1 MENFKFVLFS
11 IIVLGAL
18 GFAGYWAF
26 STIESGSYHVNKE
39 KQEQMVKENEEL
51 KKENTELK
59 KELSLLEEEK
69 NTLELEVANN
79 KEEPEVVEEEIPVKT
94 TTTPTLSK
102 TTTYKYQTLIDELQK
117 LVNGNITL
125 KNGSQG
131 TAVGTIQ
138 KFVNVYNGT
147 NNRVD
152 NDFGSTTLSAIKK
165 IQKDFGLKDDGVVG
179 PGTMRKMIDWLKKK

>member
-39 KQEQMVKENEEL
+39 KQELITQENEEL
-51 KKENTELK
+51 KKENTDLK
-59 KELSLLEEEK
+59 KELSLLKEEK
-69 NTLELEVANN
+69 ESLEQEVAKNI
-79 KEEPEVVEEEIPVKT
+79 EPEVPVKEEVPVKP
-94 TTTPTLSK
+94 TTP
-102 TTTYKYQTLIDELQK
+102 TYKYQSLIDEIQK
-117 LVNGNITL
+117 LVNANMTL
-125 KNGSQG
+125 KSGSQG
-131 TAVGTIQ
+131 TAVGSIQ
-138 KFVNVYNGT
+138 KFVNIYNGT

-152 NDFGSTTLSAIKK
+152 NDFGSGTLTAIKK

-179 PGTMRKMIDWLKKK
+179 PGTMKKMIDWLKKK

>member
-79 KEEPEVVEEEIPVKT
+79 KEEPEVPEKEEAPVKT
-94 TTTPTLSK
+94 PTP
-102 TTTYKYQTLIDELQK
+102 TYKYQTLIDEIQK
-117 LVNGNITL
+117 LVNANMTL

-131 TAVGTIQ
+131 VAVGTIQ

-152 NDFGSTTLSAIKK
+152 NDFGSSTFMAIKK
-165 IQKDFGLKDDGVVG
+165 IQKDLGLKDDGVVG